1 MFATNKF
8 ETIIS
13 TASGLYCVWIP
24 ANEAPNAPLACI
36 WIDPRMTAF
45 ESASGATQPGFDATP
60 LTLHGAAGSV
70 EDPADEPPG
79 TGISRKRVPSFAA

>member
-8 ETIIS
+8 QTIIS
-13 TASGLYCVWIP
+13 TASGLYCAWIP
-24 ANEAPNAPLACI
+24 ANETPNAPLVCI

-45 ESASGATQPGFDATP
+45 ESAWGATQPGFDTTP

-70 EDPADEPPG
+70 EEPTDEPPG
-79 TGISRKRVPSFAA
+79 TRISREPALPFAA

>member
-13 TASGLYCVWIP
+13 TASGLYCTWIP
-24 ANEAPNAPLACI
+24 ANEAPNAPLVCI

-45 ESASGATQPGFDATP
+45 ESALGATQPGFAATP
-60 LTLHGAAGSV
+60 LTLHGPAGSV
-70 EDPADEPPG
+70 EDPSDEPPG
-79 TGISRKRVPSFAA
+79 ASISRERALSFAA